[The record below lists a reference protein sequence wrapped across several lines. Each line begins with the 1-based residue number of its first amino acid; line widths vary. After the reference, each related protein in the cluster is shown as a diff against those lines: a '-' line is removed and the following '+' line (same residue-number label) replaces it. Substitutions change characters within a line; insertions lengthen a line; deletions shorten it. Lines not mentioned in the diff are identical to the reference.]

1 MKNYSAKEIK
11 NIVLIGAPGTG
22 KTTLA
27 EAMAFEGKVIDRRG
41 SIETNNTI
49 SDNTDIEHEYKRSIY
64 ATTLFTEFMGRKL
77 NIIDCP
83 GSDDFCGNLF
93 SAFKVGDVGVMVMNA
108 QNGWQVGDEIQSR
121 YARILNKP
129 LIGVINQL
137 DGDKANFEATVE
149 GIRAASSVKPV
160 IVQYPVE
167 QGPGFTAFIDV
178 LMMKMYR
185 FTDENGTREDLEIP
199 EDQLEYA
206 QALNQELSEAAAVY
220 DDALMELY
228 FEKGALTQ
236 DDIRSGLKLGVA
248 NREVMP
254 IFCCSGKRDIG
265 TKRLMEF
272 IITVAPGPTTP
283 TTAPKFISTEGE
295 ELVADDT
302 QPTALFVFKSQ
313 IEQHIGEITYF
324 RVIRGKVTEGSE
336 LVNSRTGN
344 KEKLSQLFAV
354 AGKNRIKVTEL
365 SAGDIGCTVKLKA
378 TRTND
383 TLAAAGAHVKVEP
396 IVFPEPRYR
405 AAVKAKEQ
413 GDEEKLGKL
422 LNDIKYE
429 DPTILVEY
437 SKELKQTIIQGQGEH
452 HLNIVKSRLASENKL
467 EIEFFA
473 PKIPYR
479 ETITKVAQADYRHK
493 KQSGGAGQFGEVHMV
508 IEPYYEGMPEPTKYK
523 VAGKEITVNIKGKEE
538 YDLDWGGKLQFYNS
552 IVGGAIDA
560 RFMPAILKGIMEKMD
575 EGPLTGSYARD
586 IRVVIYDGKMH
597 PVDSNEISFK
607 LAARN
612 AFKDAFRNA
621 GPKIMEPIY
630 SVEVLTPSEY
640 MGAVMSDLQ
649 NRRAMIMG
657 MESDKGFDRLNA
669 RVPLAEL
676 YRYSTSLSSL
686 TSGAATYT
694 MQFSSYE
701 QVPADVQD
709 KLLKAYTDTDE
720 D

>member
-41 SIETNNTI
+41 SIETNNTL

-129 LIGVINQL
+129 LIGVVNQL
-137 DGDKANFEATVE
+137 DGDKANFDATIE
-149 GIRAASSVKPV
+149 GVRAASSVKPV

-167 QGPGFTAFIDV
+167 QGAGFAAFIDV

-185 FTDENGTREDLEIP
+185 FTDENGTREELDIP

-248 NREVMP
+248 NREIMP
-254 IFCCSGKRDIG
+254 IFCASGKRDIG

-272 IITVAPGPTTP
+272 IINVAPGPTTP
-283 TTAPKFISTEGE
+283 TTAPKFTSIEGE
-295 ELVADDT
+295 ELVADET
-302 QPTALFVFKSQ
+302 QPAVLFVFKSQ

-324 RVIRGKVTEGSE
+324 RVVRGKVAEGME

-344 KEKLSQLFAV
+344 KEKISQLFAV

-365 SAGDIGCTVKLKA
+365 SAGDIGCTVKLKG

-383 TLAAAGAHVKVEP
+383 TLAAAGAHVKVDP

-452 HLNIVKSRLASENKL
+452 HLNIVKSRLLNENKL
-467 EIEFFA
+467 DIEYFA

-523 VAGKEITVNIKGKEE
+523 VNGKDITVNIKGKEE

-630 SVEVLTPSEY
+630 NVEVLTPSEY
-640 MGAVMSDLQ
+640 MGSVMSDLQ

-669 RVPLAEL
+669 RVPLA
-676 YRYSTSLSSL
+676 
-686 TSGAATYT
+686 
-694 MQFSSYE
+694 
-701 QVPADVQD
+701 
-709 KLLKAYTDTDE
+709 
-720 D
+720 

>member
-1 MKNYSAKEIK
+1 MKNYSSKEIK
-11 NIVLIGAPGTG
+11 NIVLVGAPGSG

-41 SIETNNTI
+41 SIENNNTL

-64 ATTLFTEFMGRKL
+64 STILFTEFMNRKL

-93 SAFKVGDVGVMVMNA
+93 SAFKVGDVGVMLVNA
-108 QNGWQVGDEIQSR
+108 QTGWEVGNEIQAR

-129 LIGVINQL
+129 LIAVINQL
-137 DGDKANFEATVE
+137 DADKANYEAALESIKADSV
-149 GIRAASSVKPV
+149 VKPV
-160 IVQYPVE
+160 VVQYPVN
-167 QGPGFTAFIDV
+167 QGAGFDAFIDV

-185 FTDENGTREDLEIP
+185 FKDENGTREELEIP
-199 EDQLEYA
+199 AEEMERA
-206 QALNQELSEAAAVY
+206 KALNQELVESAAEY
-220 DDALMELY
+220 DDALMEMY
-228 FEKGALTQ
+228 FDKGTLTQ
-236 DDIRSGLKLGVA
+236 DDIRSGLKIGVA
-248 NREVMP
+248 KRKVMP
-254 IFCCSGKRDIG
+254 VFCTSGKRDIG

-272 IITVAPGPTTP
+272 IINVAPGPTV
-283 TTAPKFISTEGE
+283 APAFPATDGSLIE
-295 ELVADDT
+295 ADSDA
-302 QPTALFVFKSQ
+302 PAVLFVFKSQ
-313 IEQHIGEITYF
+313 LEGHIGEINYF
-324 RVIRGKVTEGSE
+324 RVIRGKVAEGME

-344 KEKLSQLFAV
+344 KEKISQLFAV

-365 SAGDIGCTVKLKA
+365 SAGDIGCTVKLKG

-383 TLAAAGAHVKVEP
+383 TLSAVAAPVEIEP

-405 AAVKAKEQ
+405 AAVRAKVQ
-413 GDEEKLGKL
+413 GDDEKLGKI
-422 LNDIKYE
+422 LNDAKFE
-429 DPTILVEY
+429 DPTVLVEY

-452 HLNIVKSRLASENKL
+452 HLNILRNRIAAENKI
-467 EIEFFA
+467 EMEFFA

-508 IEPYYEGMPEPTKYK
+508 IEPYYEVIPEPSKYK
-523 VAGKEITVNIKGKEE
+523 VNGKDITVNIKGKEE
-538 YDLDWGGKLQFYNS
+538 YDLEWGGKLQYYNS

-560 RFMPAILKGIMEKMD
+560 RFMPAILKGVMEKMD

-612 AFKDAFRNA
+612 AFKEAFRNA

-630 SVEVLTPSEY
+630 AVEVLTPTEY

-669 RVPLAEL
+669 RVPRAEL
-676 YRYSTSLSSL
+676 YRYSTTLSSL

-694 MQFSSYE
+694 MRFDSYE
-701 QVPADVQD
+701 QVPSDVQD

-720 D
+720 E